1 MVYSTDNNYVLVA
14 LSIIAKFFTKVFGG
28 LEIGNSTFSIL
39 SV

>member
-1 MVYSTDNNYVLVA
+1 MVYSTGNNYVLVA

-28 LEIGNSTFSIL
+28 LEIGNSTISML